1 MKPRN
6 SHALLAAVCTA
17 WFGLSAPAGAGSS
30 KVVVELFTSQSCSSC
45 PAADKLLGELAKD
58 SSVLPISLSVDY
70 WDYLGWKDTLALPG
84 HAKRQRAYALRRGDR
99 AVYTPQ
105 VVINGATHVLGSDR
119 QAIEQAVKHA
129 REMMQVPVQLTVA
142 DGKIHVDIGAAKHVG
157 QSAEV
162 WLCPVARAI
171 PVKIGRGE
179 NRGQHITY
187 TNVVRGWVKLGEWKG
202 DEMRLSKSV
211 SEISAKG
218 KFDSVAVLVQSGK
231 VDAPGAVHGAA
242 TASLK

>member
-17 WFGLSAPAGAGSS
+17 WIGLSAPAGAGSS

-99 AVYTPQ
+99 AVLRLGRELPVEDVHFNNVPALSRSPSTPDVHRFRTPVPTGTPDPVRLEIYWRADRFPGLQ
-105 VVINGATHVLGSDR
+105 PGSGAT
-119 QAIEQAVKHA
+119 E
-129 REMMQVPVQLTVA
+129 
-142 DGKIHVDIGAAKHVG
+142 
-157 QSAEV
+157 
-162 WLCPVARAI
+162 
-171 PVKIGRGE
+171 
-179 NRGQHITY
+179 
-187 TNVVRGWVKLGEWKG
+187 
-202 DEMRLSKSV
+202 SK
-211 SEISAKG
+211 
-218 KFDSVAVLVQSGK
+218 
-231 VDAPGAVHGAA
+231 P
-242 TASLK
+242 